1 MPFHSARANMA
12 ALLRSARLLRIS
24 PSGLRHITGT
34 NRTGSTP
41 CLFYS
46 GTPSRTRNGVL
57 SRFIGPAL
65 RNGPSSAVWT
75 SPVGCGRS
83 YAVAADEREDASSAL
98 LSQQFDLSLTRLDT
112 SVRKTGRIT
121 KTLLLSI
128 FHDICK
134 TGYPSGNLALLLLRS
149 CGSLL
154 PEVPLDQR
162 TALAHQVWEK
172 LQGLGVKFDV
182 SHYNALLKVYLQ
194 NEFQFSPSD
203 FLDKMG
209 EANVQPNRVT
219 YQRLIAAYCQTGD
232 MEGASTILGFMK
244 TKDLPITEA
253 VFNSLVTGHSRAGDI
268 EGAKNILSVMRTAG
282 LEPSPDTYV
291 SLLSAY
297 AEHGDLDSLKTT
309 MAEAESA
316 DCEFTHRDMAQV
328 IHSMVRAGHQQHVPH
343 LVEHFKSSHGSLPDT
358 MNLCLSLVTQGHHD
372 TSFHILKT
380 FCTQADDTL
389 RRDSILL
396 SSLFLKH
403 CVNVDLPL
411 TTIQGYCQELGDTG
425 MHTSALTFALSCAL
439 EAKKTD
445 VSMEMMKLMK
455 EQDLPIRPH
464 YFCPLLVQTLKD
476 KNVAGMVEVLKK
488 MQDLGLSPD
497 ADMLYTFILPL
508 FPNRNA
514 ARKALM
520 DTGVL
525 GDCKAILAVDV
536 PSMAMNNLAELYDL
550 LSDPSS
556 PPVNHNT
563 FRAGLIQGFRG
574 SDDVESMVKLT
585 ELIYRDDRFTR
596 PNSDP
601 AETTSY
607 FLYNF
612 FERMTEE
619 EVHQNKDKLRKYL
632 KMLRAQ
638 NINIPTNIYRG
649 IKTLLEKYHVP
660 ELTKDVMALVDQQE
674 AAAALTDPKV
684 LEQKLVQLKAANK
697 PFGRTLYRTIV
708 VLCEEENLQQA
719 LQLKQ
724 QHEDQMTA
732 EIYSVLIRACS
743 RHDDHLEVALKLKK
757 EIDQKDP
764 SMVLEASAYL
774 SLVRV
779 LSKDGRVEGALDV
792 LTEMKQKEVVLNKT
806 HSSLFHTL
814 NSLVTKGEAPVI
826 QQLLD
831 TIVTLGLAKPSSSLC
846 APLVTVYLNRKDLS
860 GALDMAMQCQERYQ
874 VFPRVHDVLVGL
886 IENGEK
892 ELLQKAIEFATERR
906 GEMNALYDLLFAF
919 LDAGQYK
926 EARKIVETPGL
937 RAKSS
942 RLQWFAEK
950 CIVNNKV
957 EALEQMVDMTSKLF
971 ECDRDEMFSY
981 LLRLYGKSNN
991 WEKAEGVWLKM
1002 QEDTVIPRERTLR
1015 LLADILKANGQEVP
1029 FEVPETWYEE
1039 RSTAEHLKAEPTRSS
1054 VEDEA
1059 QTKMKQEF
1067 SEDTAKFQ
1075 AHLLSLCRKGKAK
1088 EAFEILK
1095 QRSGETLSSSCYD
1108 QLICGL
1114 LSKGKYEDAMEVK
1127 DIASSH
1133 IPDFSLTNVSNSLLI
1148 VTLSKKDLV
1157 EDALDLLRSMV
1168 QMDMEPSQLSISSL
1182 VQAQGRR
1189 GDLAAIQEV
1198 ESLMGSSG
1206 INMTFVNNKAMAHTK
1221 NGDLDSAVDLL
1232 ESVCTSPDSNPR
1244 LYTAFQRILDV
1255 GDDKALDK
1263 LSVLTE
1269 RLANH
1274 FSCYRPITDLF
1285 VLLLDQGRVDE
1296 ATFMLNR
1303 CPALAEQKDWMFS
1316 NITSKALNRGKPTT
1330 ILHLLNLI
1338 PDFTDEEKEKLFTY
1352 LMKYH
1357 VLEKDLSSA
1366 KSVFE
1371 QMKAEKVTVNEL
1383 TLKRL
1388 ASLYTEAG
1396 ETPPFTEPPMS
1407 YRFYAD
1413 KLKDK
1418 SSSIVELTTE
1428 E

>member
-1 MPFHSARANMA
+1 MYVFFSFSLPSTTHYLCQRDASLNLAIIPSRHVSRMPFHSARANMA

-209 EANVQPNRVT
+209 EANVQPNRV
-219 YQRLIAAYCQTGD
+219 RCSASDHFLC
-232 MEGASTILGFMK
+232 MCSTILGFMK

-297 AEHGDLDSLKTT
+297 AEHGDLDSLKTVSVS
-309 MAEAESA
+309 ESA

-520 DTGVL
+520 VRTPSPLLLTVL
-525 GDCKAILAVDV
+525 DHSVLCLIPV
-536 PSMAMNNLAELYDL
+536 
-550 LSDPSS
+550 SDPSS

-574 SDDVESMVKLT
+574 
-585 ELIYRDDRFTR
+585 DDRFTR

-660 ELTKDVMALVDQQE
+660 ELTKVE
-674 AAAALTDPKV
+674 SLTDPKV

-1029 FEVPETWYEE
+1029 FEVPEV
-1039 RSTAEHLKAEPTRSS
+1039 K
-1054 VEDEA
+1054 
-1059 QTKMKQEF
+1059 TK
-1067 SEDTAKFQ
+1067 S
-1075 AHLLSLCRKGKAK
+1075 

-1148 VTLSKKDLV
+1148 VTLSKKDLTDPPLPLPLPSSSP
-1157 EDALDLLRSMV
+1157 DALDLLRSMV

-1296 ATFMLNR
+1296 ATFMLNASLVFKLSLLL
-1303 CPALAEQKDWMFS
+1303 CVCVCVCCLCLQ
-1316 NITSKALNRGKPTT
+1316 PTT